1 MSSAI
6 KAFANQ
12 RYQFSWSGLGD
23 YALIFTG
30 GLLQA
35 LAIRLFL
42 VPANLVS
49 GGVSGLAQIINFYT
63 GWPIG
68 LMVLAGNLPLF
79 ALGWRW
85 LGGRRFLMRTIVAVV
100 AYSLFT
106 DLLLLLPFFPKY
118 LFCFLIL
125 FYLK

>member
-68 LMVLAGNLPLF
+68 VMIFLGNLPF
-79 ALGWRW
+79 FQPQAIAVTASSTTRAISKKSFQRFRRALS
-85 LGGRRFLMRTIVAVV
+85 A
-100 AYSLFT
+100 SLVITFS
-106 DLLLLLPFFPKY
+106 LLPLPQ
-118 LFCFLIL
+118 
-125 FYLK
+125 